1 MRYYHIV
8 RISNSPYL
16 ADWFAISLRWV
27 ALLAMAMAMTAGGL
41 NFTSGLLLIFAAAW
55 NLFNSL
61 LALRNR
67 RLAQHRLINVTVDSI
82 VSFLLF
88 LSTGGMNGPLIW
100 ASLLALFSSAIYF
113 EVRGVI
119 TVAIILSVAQ
129 AVVTLVQMKPTDP
142 VVLVLLSG
150 VNLAVG
156 GLLGV
161 LSVQLIQWLRR
172 LYGKQVEQRSQDLIQ
187 AAREERIRV
196 RDLYQMIDTLN
207 ATLNYQR
214 VLETALDLGTAA
226 LSPEGSPDDKIVSAV
241 LLFQEHNLQ
250 VGAYRRMPASD
261 VRLDLPAEKGALA
274 EAIKSGET
282 QLVLQPI
289 NDPELSMMVSL
300 EQTGCALLLPLNRGL
315 DSYGLML
322 FAHPDPGFF
331 SVDRRELMEAI
342 SHQAVIAIQNARLF
356 QDLEEEKERIIE
368 SQEEARKKLARD
380 LHDGPAQSLAAI
392 AMRVGLARKLLSH
405 DPDAIPAE
413 LERIEDLAR
422 KTTQEIRHMLF
433 TLRPLVLES
442 EGLVSALQAMADK
455 MRETYQQ
462 KVTLEV
468 DPGVVQQLEIT
479 RQTVVFYLAE
489 EAVNN
494 ARKHARAS
502 EICVRLNPLPQSKS
516 VALLEISDNGAG
528 FDLAAIQSSY
538 DRRGS
543 LGMVNLRERADLV
556 SGLLQIESQ
565 PGQGTRVIVY
575 IPLTEEAAD
584 ELQRGE
590 IHT

>member
-1 MRYYHIV
+1 MAA
-8 RISNSPYL
+8 STGKLNLLSGG
-16 ADWFAISLRWV
+16 
-27 ALLAMAMAMTAGGL
+27 LLAVGAG
-41 NFTSGLLLIFAAAW
+41 W
-55 NLFNSL
+55 NLFNSM
-61 LALRNR
+61 LAVRNR
-67 RLAQHRLINVTVDSI
+67 RLAEHRLINVLVDSLI
-82 VSFLLF
+82 SFLLF

-119 TVAIILSVAQ
+119 TVAVALSAAQ
-129 AVVTLVQMKPTDP
+129 AAVTLIQMRPTDP
-142 VVLVLLSG
+142 IVLILLSSL
-150 VNLAVG
+150 NLVVG
-156 GLLGV
+156 ALLGV
-161 LSVQLIQWLRR
+161 SSVQLIQWLRR
-172 LYGKQVEQRSQDLIQ
+172 LYAKQVERRSQDLVQ
-187 AAREERIRV
+187 AARDERTRV
-196 RDLYQMIDTLN
+196 RDLYQMIETLN

-226 LSPEGSPDDKIVSAV
+226 LTPDGSPNGKIVSVV

-250 VGAYRRMPASD
+250 VGAYRGLPASD
-261 VRLDLPAEKGALA
+261 LRMEFPAEKGALA

-282 QLVLQPI
+282 QLISNPI
-289 NDPELSMMVSL
+289 NDPELSMMVAL
-300 EQTGCALLLPLNRGL
+300 EQAGSALLLPLNRGL

-322 FAHPDPGFF
+322 FTHPTTNFF
-331 SVDRRELMEAI
+331 TIDRCELMEAI

-356 QDLEEEKERIIE
+356 QDLEQEKERIIE

-392 AMRVGLARKLLSH
+392 AMRVGLARKMLEH
-405 DPDAIPAE
+405 DPATIPAE

-422 KTTQEIRHMLF
+422 STTQEIRHMLF

-442 EGLVSALQAMADK
+442 EGLTAALEAMAEK

-462 KVTLEV
+462 NVTVAV
-468 DPGVVQQLEIT
+468 DPAVVQQIEIT
-479 RQTVVFYLAE
+479 RQTAIFYLAE

-494 ARKHARAS
+494 ARKHAQAS

-516 VALLEISDNGAG
+516 VALLEVIDNGAG
-528 FDLAAIQSSY
+528 FDLAAVQSSY

-543 LGMVNLRERADLV
+543 LGMVNLRERAELI
-556 SGLLQIESQ
+556 SGLLQIDSK
-565 PGQGTRVIVY
+565 PGQGTRVMVY

-584 ELQRGE
+584 QLQRGQ
-590 IHT
+590 ILT